1 MHWSATHNFH
11 ATTVPDW
18 QHTDP
23 WIWDSAVAL
32 GNQCFKQGNDFCS
45 YSGKKLHEE
54 EHSSIKTNSTSFAET
69 KHPEFKSFPDANFH
83 HNSQAWCQYFYS
95 ACFWTRK
102 KNKKIKRCH
111 FTTYQVMCTIYSVF
125 TSACYGAE
133 TTALNPL
140 LVIIQT
146 PDRPTPAHTE
156 GNLPARGC
164 RTSPTFSA
172 AQQYNNTNQTLS

>member
-1 MHWSATHNFH
+1 MI
-11 ATTVPDW
+11 TVPDW
-18 QHTDP
+18 QHADP

-102 KNKKIKRCH
+102 NKEINKKMPFHHVSGNVHHLFSIH
-111 FTTYQVMCTIYSVF
+111 FSLLWCWDYCLEPTAGYHTDSWQTNPCTHWRKP
-125 TSACYGAE
+125 ACTGLQNLAYILCS
-133 TTALNPL
+133 TAVQQHKPNP
-140 LVIIQT
+140 
-146 PDRPTPAHTE
+146 
-156 GNLPARGC
+156 
-164 RTSPTFSA
+164 
-172 AQQYNNTNQTLS
+172 